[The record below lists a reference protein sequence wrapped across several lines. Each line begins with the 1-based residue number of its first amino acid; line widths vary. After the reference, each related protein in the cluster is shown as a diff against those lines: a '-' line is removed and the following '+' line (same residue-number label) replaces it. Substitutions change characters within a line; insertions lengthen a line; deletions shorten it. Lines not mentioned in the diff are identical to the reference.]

1 MLKQPNICLP
11 GNNSTLQSTSTH
23 ETSFLSWATAQ
34 KVYNLL
40 PLGIASCESIYEAKM
55 YTVALLAMKK
65 NIINACSSKKNAYV
79 CSATFLYFL
88 TCGFFVSVLYCCIKD
103 IRAEVLIHFVPQGQY
118 GIVANREASAS
129 FLYQIN

>member
-1 MLKQPNICLP
+1 MKKENLI
-11 GNNSTLQSTSTH
+11 TLQPEVATSAKVPNPFTW
-23 ETSFLSWATAQ
+23 TTVQ
-34 KVYNLL
+34 KFYNLL

-88 TCGFFVSVLYCCIKD
+88 ACGFFVSVLYCCIKD

>member
-23 ETSFLSWATAQ
+23 ETGFFSWATAQ

-55 YTVALLAMKK
+55 YTVALLVML
-65 NIINACSSKKNAYV
+65 SPV
-79 CSATFLYFL
+79 
-88 TCGFFVSVLYCCIKD
+88 FFPLV
-103 IRAEVLIHFVPQGQY
+103 
-118 GIVANREASAS
+118 IVAWFVYNSAKKGG
-129 FLYQIN
+129 QND

>member
-1 MLKQPNICLP
+1 
-11 GNNSTLQSTSTH
+11 
-23 ETSFLSWATAQ
+23 
-34 KVYNLL
+34 
-40 PLGIASCESIYEAKM
+40 M

-118 GIVANREASAS
+118 EIVANREASAS